1 MALRRSGRQL
11 TKQCEAQVEG
21 GDGAARSLRQNVP
34 MEHLRALERAHVC
47 ERHAY
52 QFQGHKVGWLEAQ
65 RLCSNATKRQVSGVR
80 CQVSGVRRQAS
91 GVRRQASG
99 VRRQASGVRRQA
111 SGVRHERNQHG
122 ARTPCVHHHGGVGA
136 CTRTLM
142 YVNFC
147 ADMLT

>member
-65 RLCSNATKRQVSGVR
+65 RLCSNATKRQASG
-80 CQVSGVRRQAS
+80 GRRQAS
-91 GVRRQASG
+91 GMSAISTVLA
-99 VRRQASGVRRQA
+99 
-111 SGVRHERNQHG
+111 RHVYIIMVVWGH
-122 ARTPCVHHHGGVGA
+122 VHEHS
-136 CTRTLM
+136 CM
-142 YVNFC
+142 
-147 ADMLT
+147 